1 VNSMGK
7 AFDSDVFVVGGG
19 PAGLAAA
26 ISCRQQGLSVIVA
39 ERASPPIDKACGEG
53 LMPDSLDVLDR
64 LGVSLA
70 GYETGLFR
78 GIRFVGAE
86 CSADA
91 EFPAGNGLGIRR
103 LLLHDALVQKAR
115 SCGVEMLWDAHVA
128 SVKDN
133 AILVNGRMIYG
144 RWVIGADGQHSRVRG
159 WAGLSAGRLGLRRFA
174 LRLHFRIHPWTD
186 FVEIYWGDAG
196 QAYVTPISGNEICVA
211 LISRQKFLSF
221 EQGLAGFPA
230 LAARLKEALPVSRVR
245 GGLSLAQRLKRVQRG
260 NVALVGEASGSV
272 DAITGEGLAI
282 AFRQALVL
290 GAALAERDLPAYGA
304 EHRKIAHLP
313 ELMSRTML
321 FMDQSRWLK
330 DRSLRAF
337 SREPRLFARL
347 LALHVGELKLRE
359 FGAGGLLN
367 LGWNLLLA

>member
-1 VNSMGK
+1 MAK

-26 ISCRQQGLSVIVA
+26 ISCRQQGLSVMVA
-39 ERASPPIDKACGEG
+39 DRASPPIDKACGEG
-53 LMPDSLDVLDR
+53 LMPDSLDVLNR
-64 LGVSLA
+64 LGVSLE

-78 GIRFVGAE
+78 GIRFVGDE
-86 CSADA
+86 CSAEA
-91 EFPAGNGLGIRR
+91 VFPAGNGLGIRR
-103 LLLHDALVQKAR
+103 LLLHQALANKAR
-115 SCGVEMLWDAHVA
+115 SVGVKMLWDTQVA
-128 SVKDN
+128 SVKDY
-133 AILVNGRMIYG
+133 AILVNGRMIYA
-144 RWVIGADGQHSRVRG
+144 RWVIGADGQNSRVRE
-159 WAGLSAGRLGLRRFA
+159 WVGLSTGRSGVRRYG
-174 LRLHFRIHPWTD
+174 LRLHFRIRPWTD
-186 FVEIYWGDAG
+186 FVEIYWGDHG

-211 LISRQKFLSF
+211 LISRQRFLSF

-230 LAARLKEALPVSRVR
+230 VAAQLREALPVSRVR
-245 GGLSLAQRLKRVQRG
+245 GGLSLAQKLKRVHRG

-282 AFRQALVL
+282 AFRQALAL
-290 GAALAERDLPAYGA
+290 GPALAEHDLAAYGR

-313 ELMSRTML
+313 ELMSCTML
-321 FMDQSRWLK
+321 WMDQSRWLQ

-337 SREPRLFARL
+337 SREPSLFARL
-347 LALHVGELKLRE
+347 LALHVGELKLRD